1 MAIRPSKFV
10 QSLLIDICKELGNL
24 GLQRTMCFEPVSSL
38 TYKDWPLAVGIKPFD
53 RVRGTVTKATS
64 ITTLQQSINQPYH
77 LLQALPHTN

>member
-1 MAIRPSKFV
+1 
-10 QSLLIDICKELGNL
+10 
-24 GLQRTMCFEPVSSL
+24 MCFEPVSSL

-77 LLQALPHTN
+77 LLQALPYTN